1 MQQNGSN
8 LKKIFACGAYR
19 HRRRPIFRQQF
30 LDELKN
36 KKFAISLDASN
47 HLEVEVKVLKIMML

>member
-8 LKKIFACGAYR
+8 LKKNFACGPIGTADC
-19 HRRRPIFRQQF
+19 PIFRQQF

-36 KKFAISLDASN
+36 KKFAISLDALN
-47 HLEVEVKVLKIMML
+47 HLEVEVKVLKIKMR